1 MTMTRR
7 LLRGALLA
15 LVAALAL
22 ASSNGTRDRAPG
34 ETGPRGWSPV
44 RLAAAQEPQGL
55 DRFFKRQEGQGDIV
69 KPRAKDDGP
78 KPKDTWNRPIGGY
91 VETEGG
97 MNPAIF
103 MASVAAGV
111 LVLNALGAWFP
122 KAFNLSLVR
131 GLTSIAIIVIVWE
144 ASSYL
149 GLVTSILLPPP
160 TAVIGKLAAQWQRG
174 YVQIHVFYSVRR
186 LLNAFLL
193 AICTGIPIGFLIA
206 NFRRFSDYLDPLFN
220 LIRVVPPPA
229 WLPFAILWLGI
240 GDPPSVYIIW
250 LGAFFPI
257 LLNTIAGV
265 KATQKI
271 HIESILNLGGSR
283 LDVFRRVMLPSA
295 FPTIATGVRVGFGI
309 GWICLVTAEL
319 VAVDAGLGWMID
331 DARTLLDTPAVLGGM
346 VLICAL
352 GITFDILLR
361 RAEAAIVRW

>member
-1 MTMTRR
+1 MIGTGR
-7 LLRGALLA
+7 LILAVTLLGALLLA
-15 LVAALAL
+15 VLATAALAQQP
-22 ASSNGTRDRAPG
+22 ASPESIASPTTPSTPAEGARD
-34 ETGPRGWSPV
+34 
-44 RLAAAQEPQGL
+44 L
-55 DRFFKRQEGQGDIV
+55 DRFFQKKDDIV
-69 KPRAKDDGP
+69 RPRAEEGP
-78 KPKDTWNRPIGGY
+78 KPKATWDRPIGGY
-91 VETEGG
+91 IEGG
-97 MNPAIF
+97 RAADPRLF
-103 MASVAAGV
+103 MGVVAVGV
-111 LVLNALGAWFP
+111 LALNVLGAWYP
-122 KAFNLSLVR
+122 KVFNLSLVR
-131 GLTSIAIIVIVWE
+131 GVTSIGVIVIIWE
-144 ASSYL
+144 ATAYL

-160 TAVIGKLAAQWQRG
+160 TSVLSKLALQWERG
-174 YVQIHVFYSVRR
+174 YMQIHVFSSVRR

-220 LIRVVPPPA
+220 LVRVIPPPA

-271 HIESILNLGGSR
+271 HIESILNLGGQR

-331 DARTLLDTPAVLGGM
+331 DARTLLDTPTVLGGM

-361 RAEAAIVRW
+361 KAEAAIVRW

>member
-1 MTMTRR
+1 MIRR
-7 LLRGALLA
+7 ERRVSIALGALATVLLCAIIGRVEAQPASPEAIAPPSTLA
-15 LVAALAL
+15 QPAE
-22 ASSNGTRDRAPG
+22 GERD
-34 ETGPRGWSPV
+34 
-44 RLAAAQEPQGL
+44 L
-55 DRFFKRQEGQGDIV
+55 DRFFRKKDDIV
-69 KPRAKDDGP
+69 KPRSSDDGP
-78 KPKDTWNRPIGGY
+78 QPKDTWNRPIGGY
-91 VETEGG
+91 VEGERLLSPLT
-97 MNPAIF
+97 F
-103 MASVAAGV
+103 MAGAVVGI
-111 LVLNALGAWFP
+111 LVLNLLGARYP
-122 KAFNLSLVR
+122 KVFNLSLVR
-131 GLTSIAIIVIVWE
+131 GLTSIGVIVIIWE
-144 ASSYL
+144 ASSYF

-160 TAVIGKLAAQWQRG
+160 TAVLGKLVAQWDRG

-193 AICTGIPIGFLIA
+193 AICTGVPIGFLIA

-240 GDPPSVYIIW
+240 GDPPSIYIIW

-265 KATQKI
+265 KATQRI
-271 HIESILNLGGSR
+271 HIESILNLGGNR
-283 LDVFRRVMLPSA
+283 FDVFRRVMLPSA

-331 DARTLLDTPAVLGGM
+331 DARTLLDTSTVLGGM

-361 RAEAAIVRW
+361 KAEAAIVRW

>member
-1 MTMTRR
+1 MTGTGS
-7 LLRGALLA
+7 LLLAVAVGALLTA
-15 LVAALAL
+15 VPAPGAGAQQPGSPEAL
-22 ASSNGTRDRAPG
+22 ASPSSPSPPAEG
-34 ETGPRGWSPV
+34 E
-44 RLAAAQEPQGL
+44 QGL
-55 DRFFKRQEGQGDIV
+55 DRFFKKKDDIV
-69 KPRAKDDGP
+69 RSRAKDEGP
-78 KPKDTWNRPIGGY
+78 KPKATWDRPIGGY
-91 VETEGG
+91 IEGERV
-97 MNPAIF
+97 MDPRVF
-103 MASVAAGV
+103 MAIAAAGV
-111 LVLNALGAWFP
+111 LALNILGAWYP
-122 KAFNLSLVR
+122 KVFNLSLVR
-131 GLTSIAIIVIVWE
+131 GLTSIGMIVIVWE
-144 ASSYL
+144 ATAYL
-149 GLVTSILLPPP
+149 GLVTTILLPPP
-160 TAVIGKLAAQWQRG
+160 TSVLSKLVLQWERG
-174 YVQIHVFYSVRR
+174 YMQIHVLSSVRR

-193 AICTGIPIGFLIA
+193 AICTAVPIGFLIA
-206 NFRRFSDYLDPLFN
+206 NFRRVSDYLDPLFN

-265 KATQKI
+265 KATQRI
-271 HIESILNLGGSR
+271 HIESVLNLGGNR

-331 DARTLLDTPAVLGGM
+331 DARTLLDTATVLGGM

-361 RAEAAIVRW
+361 KAEAAIVRW